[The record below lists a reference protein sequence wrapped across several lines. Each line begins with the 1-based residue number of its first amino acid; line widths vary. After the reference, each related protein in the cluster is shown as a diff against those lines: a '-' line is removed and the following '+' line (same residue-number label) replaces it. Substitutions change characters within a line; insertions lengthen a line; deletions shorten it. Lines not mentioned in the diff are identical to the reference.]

1 MKYKHVRRSGIL
13 FIFLSIITLSIW
25 TLICLSMVN
34 RDVNKF
40 AKRKMCP
47 YWIVWIL
54 SLIFLFIP
62 TIIWMSTLSR
72 RIEEEAL
79 ELGITSPRT
88 GFGKFFNWCFFGAFI
103 VIGPWIAFCSTFRTL
118 NAVLR
123 RLNLAEPVVK
133 PVVAPVE
140 KPATAEEKK
149 EQPSTPTPDV
159 IIVRPA
165 EPKPAPAETKPEDIK
180 LLEQKKEPAVIFE
193 GSATPEA
200 TKKWRVRYANSKN
213 AVMSFA
219 TQEEAINF
227 AKELALKNG
236 GAVRVKG
243 R

>member
-62 TIIWMSTLSR
+62 TMIWMATLSR

-88 GFGKFFNWCFFGAFI
+88 GFGKFFNWCFFGSLI
-103 VIGPWIAFCSTFRTL
+103 VIGPWIAYCSTFRTL
-118 NAVLR
+118 NAVLK
-123 RLNLAEPVVK
+123 RLNLVEPVVK
-133 PVVAPVE
+133 PVGAAPVAVT
-140 KPATAEEKK
+140 PSQEKK
-149 EQPSTPTPDV
+149 AETPATPDV
-159 IIVRPA
+159 IIVRPV
-165 EPKPAPAETKPEDIK
+165 EPKPAPVESKPEDIK
-180 LLEQKKEPAVIFE
+180 LIEQKKVEPAVIFE
-193 GSATPEA
+193 GCAPQA
-200 TKKWRVRYANSKN
+200 TKKWRVRYASSKN
-213 AVMSFA
+213 AVMSFSS
-219 TQEEAINF
+219 QEEAINF
-227 AKELALKNG
+227 AKELAIKNG
-236 GAVRVKG
+236 GSVRVKG